1 MNINK
6 PGCEI
11 KLLVVKSAPPAGGHG
26 TVTYLACPFCGTY
39 EISNG
44 KYACGLKILIT
55 LDSSQTLV
63 EPCLRAS
70 DPKEM
75 DREELKAYI
84 GKLLYRTNYL

>member
-1 MNINK
+1 MHCNK

-11 KLLVVKSAPPAGGHG
+11 KLRVVKSAPPAGGHG

-44 KYACGLKILIT
+44 KYACGLKIVIT
-55 LDSSQTLV
+55 LDSYSPTLPPIQVV

-70 DPKEM
+70 DPEEM
-75 DREELKAYI
+75 DSDELKAYI
-84 GKLLYRTNYL
+84 GKLL